1 MEPEIL
7 GPILEL
13 FRSPE
18 FAARSQEL
26 PPTSDS
32 DKRLTT
38 SATVYQPGKEP
49 NRAFIHRIM
58 EQLALPGSGI
68 VGIDHLRDLA
78 DRSARGVP
86 CLILMEHYSN
96 FDIPCLDYLL
106 RAADGE
112 DIADRITAIAGMKL
126 NEESPYVHAFA
137 EAYTRIVIYPSRSLL
152 KISDPDALKREQA
165 RSREINMAATRQM
178 IRLKHEGHM
187 ILVFPSG
194 TRYREGE
201 PDTKRGVK
209 EVDSYLKS
217 FESMVLVSIAGNVL
231 RIHPTGDMNRDL
243 ATRDLVVLNV
253 SEPLSCAEFRDAARM
268 PATAAEDAK
277 QAVADAVMARLETL
291 HAAAEAER
299 VRRLNAGG

>member
-18 FAARSQEL
+18 FAARSPAL
-26 PPTSDS
+26 PPTSDP
-32 DKRLTT
+32 DMRLTT

-58 EQLALPGSGI
+58 DQLALPGSGI
-68 VGIDHLRDLA
+68 IGIDHLRDLA

-96 FDIPCLDYLL
+96 FDIPCLDYLV
-106 RAADGE
+106 RAAGSAE
-112 DIADRITAIAGMKL
+112 IADRITAIAGMKL

-152 KISDPDALKREQA
+152 KFTEPDAQKREQA

-194 TRYREGE
+194 TRYREGD

-217 FESMVLVSIAGNVL
+217 FDAMVLVSIAGNVL

-253 SEPLSCAEFRDAARM
+253 SEPLSCTEFRDTARVSAAVTDD
-268 PATAAEDAK
+268 PK

-291 HAAAEAER
+291 HAEAEAER
-299 VRRLNAGG
+299 VRRLAAG